1 MVEVLNIKLESEN
14 LVDRRI
20 EQMRELFPEVFSE
33 GGIDF
38 DKLRLELGDK
48 VDDGDE
54 RYSFT
59 WPGKRDAI
67 RQSQTSSI
75 ATLRPSVEKSRGR
88 EGEDGGF
95 NSDNIYIE
103 GDNLEVLK
111 LLQRGYHGK
120 VRLIYIDPPYNTG
133 HDFVYRDSFGDSV
146 ENYKKQA
153 DLVGQSNAE
162 TSGRYHSCWCSMMY
176 PRLRLARE
184 LLMDEGALF
193 VSIDDNELSN
203 LRSICDELFG
213 ETNFVADIIW
223 KHTQQSKNDEPHF
236 SRQYNHTLCYAK
248 NKTELPRFQFDRTE
262 QDNIN
267 YSNPD
272 NDPKG
277 RWRSG
282 DVRSPNPR
290 PTLCFDIIAP
300 DGTRIQPPEN
310 GWRWSE
316 ESIREK
322 ISTGEIKFKSDN
334 SGIIRKIYLS
344 DQQGRTP
351 ENIWEGNEFGTTR
364 SAAAEI
370 KELFD
375 GIQVFETPK
384 PKELICKMLELFQ
397 LEDGIVLDFFAG
409 SSSTWHAIS
418 DFNSRRNTRF
428 RSISVQIPERCREDS
443 SASRAGFSTICE
455 IGEERMRRAGDKIKA
470 ELEESNLQLK
480 LDEEPKQLPDI
491 GFRVFKLDESGIKK
505 PEEGQ
510 LLVDC
515 VKPDRSDLDIV
526 FEMMLK
532 WGLEL
537 TLPIEREELAGYSC
551 YTVAYGELVCCLAP
565 GLTIDA
571 LEAIAEI
578 EPRRVLIL
586 DSILDDSLKLNAVQ
600 IFKRVEERT
609 GREVEL
615 RTV

>member
-1 MVEVLNIKLESEN
+1 MAEIEKMDLES
-14 LVDRRI
+14 LDVVDERLER
-20 EQMRELFPEVFSE
+20 MRELFPEVFSE
-33 GGIDF
+33 SGIDF
-38 DKLRLELGDK
+38 EKLRLELGDEI
-48 VDDGDE
+48 DDGDE
-54 RYSFT
+54 RYAFT

-67 RQSQTSSI
+67 RQAQTPSS
-75 ATLRPSVEKSRGR
+75 AALRPSLEKSRGR
-88 EGEDGGF
+88 TGKDGSF
-95 NSDNIYIE
+95 DSDNLYIE

-120 VRLIYIDPPYNTG
+120 IKMIYIDPPYNTG
-133 HDFVYRDSFGDSV
+133 HDFVYHDSFGDTV

-153 DLVGQSNAE
+153 ALVGQSNAE

-213 ETNFVADIIW
+213 ETNFIADIIW

-351 ENIWEGNEFGTTR
+351 ENIWEGNGFGTTR

-384 PKELICKMLELFQ
+384 PKELIRKMLELFQ
-397 LEDGIVLDFFAG
+397 LEDGLVLDFFAG

-470 ELEESNLQLK
+470 ELEEFNRQLK
-480 LDEEPKQLPDI
+480 LGEEPKKLPDI
-491 GFRVFKLDESGIKK
+491 GFRVFKLDDSGIQK
-505 PEEGQ
+505 PEPGQ

-537 TLPIEREELAGYSC
+537 TLPIEREELAGYPC

-578 EPRRVLIL
+578 EPRRVLML
-586 DSILDDSLKLNAVQ
+586 DSILDDSLKLNAIQV
-600 IFKRVEERT
+600 FKRVEERT